1 MAIRVRC
8 RCGKSLKISSKFAD
22 KKIKCP
28 ACEKPFRVSAERFRE
43 AARRA
48 QAKRASS
55 AAESA
60 VAPTAQPVVGSDAQ
74 PDAQPAALDDLL
86 LADSHSQSDVLDLKP
101 TIEMQATALPA
112 VAVDQEAEV
121 DMGYA
126 RDPEKR
132 SSSVSKFNS
141 VAAPQRSF
149 WSDAGVAFVYPVM
162 NANNAINY
170 IILSL
175 IVCVDL
181 VFDFIPLGC
190 IGLICSAIIFGWEV
204 SVYLSVVGETGIG
217 SDDLPANNLTGG
229 MYDGVI
235 RPALFF
241 LGAFAIVLA
250 PAAFLVIFGAMGLL
264 PDVVVELSPVW
275 VAAGIFLFPISLMLF
290 AFEAPSVMFRPDL
303 ICTTIARTIL
313 PYLAIWILLLVVAA
327 LRTGLE
333 FGNLVITHVPSLAG
347 LEFVVDLSDMI
358 VGAIILKFV
367 AVYLWLIAM
376 RLIGLYYLHFK
387 KRFTFKME

>member
-8 RCGKSLKISSKFAD
+8 SCGKSLKISSKHAD

-28 ACEKPFRVSAERFRE
+28 ACAKPFRVGSERFRE

-60 VAPTAQPVVGSDAQ
+60 VAPSAQPVAGSDAQ

-112 VAVDQEAEV
+112 VAVEQDAEV

-132 SSSVSKFNS
+132 KSSVSKFNS

-149 WSDAGVAFVYPVM
+149 WSDAAIAFVYPVM

-181 VFDFIPLGC
+181 VFDFIPLGI
-190 IGLICSAIIFGWEV
+190 IGLMCSAIIFGWEV

-241 LGAFAIVLA
+241 VGAFAIVLA
-250 PAAFLVIFGAMGLL
+250 PVALLVIFGAMGLV
-264 PDVVVELSPVW
+264 PDVVLDLSPVW
-275 VAAGIFLFPISLMLF
+275 LAAGIFLFPISLMLF
-290 AFEAPSVMFRPDL
+290 AFEAPTVMFRPDL

-313 PYLAIWILLLVVAA
+313 PYLAIWALLLVV
-327 LRTGLE
+327 TGLMAGVKV
-333 FGNLVITHVPSLAG
+333 GNFVLSQVPSLAG
-347 LEFVVDLSDMI
+347 LEVITDLTNNI
-358 VGAIILKFV
+358 VGAVVLTFINVFLGLV
-367 AVYLWLIAM
+367 AM
-376 RLIGLYYLHFK
+376 RLVGLYYLHFK